1 MYDVGQVLYVI
12 LKKRQKIVPVQ
23 VIEQIVRRTARGEK
37 VQYLVRVPTRPD
49 VVDLDTLGEQVFE
62 DIGNVKNYLR
72 KNIFTVIDEMADKAV
87 SLAINTFGAD
97 KVSPPAPEL
106 SSEEEFNVLNDSPVS
121 PQPEADVI
129 KIQLDNGQVANVK
142 MPDMSISTGGQKK
155 R

>member
-37 VQYLVRVPTRPD
+37 VQYLVRVPTRPE

-62 DIGNVKNYLR
+62 DIGNVKKYLR
-72 KNIFTVIDEMADKAV
+72 KNIFTVIDEMADKAM

-97 KVSPPAPEL
+97 RVSPPMVET
-106 SSEEEFNVLNDSPVS
+106 STEEELDMLDVEAIAA
-121 PQPEADVI
+121 QPEADVI

-142 MPDMSISTGGQKK
+142 MPDVGIGASRQKK